1 VIVSRSRGHGF
12 GRGAGLIA
20 LLVSLSLLIP
30 ASALA
35 HHNPDHTQGPPPAPP
50 GKPVT
55 IQFLNVSDWHGQI
68 DPLDIFG
75 VGLRGGASVIST
87 YWQADR
93 AAHPNSLTLTG
104 GDDFGATPPI
114 SNFFDEVPAVLA
126 ERMMGIQVGTLGNH
140 NFDRGISHLQQ
151 MIDLAGAPA
160 SDEPGDPYYY
170 VSANL
175 ENRDDN
181 LSGVEDFRMFN
192 VAGIDVAVVGITNP
206 EAPELV
212 FPGSFGTIVP
222 SNPYTAAMEAQAAA
236 RDAGADLVVA
246 VTHMG
251 VRGFDAAGAP
261 FGELID
267 FANNVDGFA
276 VIFGDHTDVGFAGVV
291 NGQLVQENRSKGR
304 TYSRT
309 SLTYQPKAGKVLESS
324 VEFVEPICEAIDSTT
339 GACTATPL
347 GPPDV
352 AIEEMLDPFRQ
363 ELIPI
368 LSEVIGSST
377 VEIPHADKCGTS
389 NGRSCESL
397 VGNTITDAMRETYET
412 DFAITNSG
420 GIRQPLTCPPE
431 GGGGGFCPPSD
442 PPPYPITVGQVLF
455 VLPFGNQSATLDLT
469 GAQVLAMLENGVSQL
484 GAQGRFPQVSG
495 LCFTYDIQQAAGNRV
510 TAAVFQAEDGSCT
523 GAAVDLNSAAS
534 YSITT
539 NDFVASGGDG
549 YPNNAALMVTRDIMA
564 NDVMAWVTDNSPISA
579 EIQGRITCTDSDLAA
594 EPACPT
600 VLP

>member
-1 VIVSRSRGHGF
+1 VRLRGRQASPRQRLF
-12 GRGAGLIA
+12 TLLA
-20 LLVSLSLLIP
+20 LLAALSLLIP
-30 ASALA
+30 AAA
-35 HHNPDHTQGPPPAPP
+35 IGHHRPDHPQGPPITPE

-68 DPLDIFG
+68 DSLDIFG

-87 YWQADR
+87 YWQQDR
-93 AAHPNSLTLTG
+93 LAHAGPTLSLTA

-126 ERMMGIQVGTLGNH
+126 QRMMGIQIGTLGNH
-140 NFDRGISHLQQ
+140 NFDRGIDHLQQ
-151 MIDLAGAPA
+151 MIDLAGAPTTA
-160 SDEPGDPYYY
+160 QPGNPYVY

-175 ENRDDN
+175 ENRDDD
-181 LSGVEDFRMFN
+181 LTGVEDYKIFDLG
-192 VAGIDVAVVGITNP
+192 GIKVGVVGITNP

-222 SNPYTAAMEAQAAA
+222 TASAPAAMAAQDAA
-236 RDAGADLVVA
+236 RADGAQVVVA
-246 VTHMG
+246 LIHAG
-251 VRGFDAAGAP
+251 VRGFANGQP

-267 FANNVDGFA
+267 FAEAVSGFD
-276 VIFGDHTDVGFAGVV
+276 VIFGDHTDVQFSGVI

-309 SLTYQPKAGKVLESS
+309 FLTYQPKAGKVTDRWID
-324 VEFVEPICEAIDSTT
+324 FVDPICNAINSAT
-339 GACTATPL
+339 GACTSTPL
-347 GPPDV
+347 GAPDP
-352 AIEEMLDPFRQ
+352 ALEAMLDPFRE

-368 LSEVIGSST
+368 LSEVIGEST
-377 VEIPHADKCGTS
+377 VAIPHSDKCGTG
-389 NGRSCESL
+389 NGRTCESL
-397 VGNTITDAMRETYET
+397 IGNTITDAMRETYGT

-431 GGGGGFCPPSD
+431 GGGGGFCPPFT

-455 VLPFGNQSATLDLT
+455 VLPFGNQSVTIDLT
-469 GAQVLAMLENGVSQL
+469 GAQFKSMLENGVSVT

-495 LCFTYDIQQAAGNRV
+495 LCFTYDLDLAAGNRV
-510 TAAVFQAEDGSCT
+510 TSAVFQAGDGSCT
-523 GAAVDLNSAAS
+523 GAPLDLTSATT
-534 YSITT
+534 YSVTT

-549 YPNNAALMVTRDIMA
+549 YPNFSALMVTRDIMA
-564 NDVMAWVTDNSPISA
+564 NDVIAWIASKSPIA
-579 EIQGRITCTDSDLAA
+579 PEIQNRITCTGTG
-594 EPACPT
+594 CPT